1 MGKTVPD
8 AFAEVGRGI
17 ESVEAAIAAPHLLKG
32 EVLEGVSRGIDVE
45 SFNQPV
51 GVVGGDHAVQLPRHG
66 AALVHPVRASPAAT
80 RSC

>member
-8 AFAEVGRGI
+8 ASAEVGRGI

-45 SFNQPV
+45 MVQP
-51 GVVGGDHAVQLPRHG
+51 AR
-66 AALVHPVRASPAAT
+66 RAWWA
-80 RSC
+80 